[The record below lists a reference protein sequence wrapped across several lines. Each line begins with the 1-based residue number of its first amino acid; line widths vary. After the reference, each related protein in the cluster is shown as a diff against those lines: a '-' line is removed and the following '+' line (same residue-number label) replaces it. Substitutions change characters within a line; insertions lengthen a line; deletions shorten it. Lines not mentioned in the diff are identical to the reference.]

1 MVLSRSNGPQNVHEG
16 RGGPPDVGLSES
28 HMYSTPHGG
37 EGHHQ
42 RPNGLQGPHYSDRG
56 SRMRSGSSERRPPP
70 NQKEAERAY
79 GRNAPAPHQDPSSSL
94 AGDLGPAVD
103 MMTVKLPAANLEE
116 DLDSFEKLLWEMRE
130 KQLIFEMSQRRADV
144 SEATRCE

>member
-56 SRMRSGSSERRPPP
+56 SRMRSGSS
-70 NQKEAERAY
+70 A
-79 GRNAPAPHQDPSSSL
+79 
-94 AGDLGPAVD
+94 AVVA
-103 MMTVKLPAANLEE
+103 TLLFVAQWFKL
-116 DLDSFEKLLWEMRE
+116 
-130 KQLIFEMSQRRADV
+130 
-144 SEATRCE
+144 